1 MREASTPSS
10 TLPSS
15 IITRVIIMIFIK
27 IIVIIRTTLMIT
39 PFLLKH
45 CLFLSRKHIFFR
57 SMEATYTEVTRE
69 VSVSN
74 WLSSQLSSIIIHCD
88 FVQVTATPLPDLE
101 EVVEVSL
108 QPASA
113 LLESPTPTR
122 YGRPAGVCL
131 LVLVA
136 VVVVSNI
143 TRGGSEILISPSL
156 TVIILGAALLM
167 RCELR
172 KDKRNKT
179 MFRLN
184 QDL

>member
-1 MREASTPSS
+1 M
-10 TLPSS
+10 
-15 IITRVIIMIFIK
+15 
-27 IIVIIRTTLMIT
+27 
-39 PFLLKH
+39 
-45 CLFLSRKHIFFR
+45 
-57 SMEATYTEVTRE
+57 
-69 VSVSN
+69 
-74 WLSSQLSSIIIHCD
+74 HCD
-88 FVQVTATPLPDLE
+88 FFQVTATPLPDLE

>member
-1 MREASTPSS
+1 M
-10 TLPSS
+10 
-15 IITRVIIMIFIK
+15 
-27 IIVIIRTTLMIT
+27 
-39 PFLLKH
+39 
-45 CLFLSRKHIFFR
+45 
-57 SMEATYTEVTRE
+57 
-69 VSVSN
+69 
-74 WLSSQLSSIIIHCD
+74 HCD
-88 FVQVTATPLPDLE
+88 FFQVTATPLPDLE

-122 YGRPAGVCL
+122 YRRPAGVCL